1 MRGRAI
7 ILCDGIMCRT
17 IRLCIVLGDGACLNE
32 DPGGGMISLVGWDI
46 GGVNVKASCL
56 VMEKGKFRPS
66 RVVSRPFEI
75 WRDKDH
81 LPEVLRKVFNDC
93 TLEFPVQ
100 AMSVTMSAEL
110 SDIFATK
117 REGVRFVLECVR
129 GCFPNIECYVLNLS
143 GDLVLLKEAC
153 TSPLDFAATNW
164 LASARWLSDRYPD
177 CLLVDVGS
185 TTTDIL
191 PILGG
196 KVCVDGRTDTERLS
210 SGELVYTGFLRTNL
224 AAIVQSVPVAGRSC
238 RVSSEYFAVS
248 GDVHLILGH
257 LEPRDYT
264 CPAPD
269 NRPPTVESARSRL
282 ARLVCADTEML
293 SLPAIEEMARYVYR
307 QQVLQI
313 RAGLQQV
320 LSRLPELCPHP
331 VVVFGAGAFLGE
343 EAALGLGLKIQN
355 LEIDFSREKTAAVPC
370 LAVAHLLAAQMERE
384 S

>member
-1 MRGRAI
+1 MV
-7 ILCDGIMCRT
+7 LCVVK

-56 VMEKGKFRPS
+56 VMEKGKFRQS
-66 RVVSRPFEI
+66 RVASRPFEI
-75 WRDKDH
+75 WRNKDH

-93 TLEFPVQ
+93 TLEFPIQ

-110 SDIFATK
+110 SDVFATK

-129 GCFPNIECYVLNLS
+129 NCFPDIESYVLNLS
-143 GDLVLLKEAC
+143 GDLVSLKEAC
-153 TSPLDFAATNW
+153 TSPLDFAAANW
-164 LASARWLSDRYPD
+164 VASARWLSGRYPN

-196 KVCVDGRTDTERLS
+196 KVRVDGRTDTERLS

-224 AAIVQSVPVAGRSC
+224 AAIVQSVPVGGRFC

-248 GDVHLILGH
+248 GDVHLILGY
-257 LEPRDYT
+257 LKPQDYA

-269 NRPPTVESARSRL
+269 NRPPTIECARSRL
-282 ARLVCADTEML
+282 SRLVCADAEML
-293 SLPAIEEMARYVYR
+293 SLPAIEEIARYVYR
-307 QQVLQI
+307 QQVQQI
-313 RAGLQQV
+313 RSGLQQV
-320 LSRLPELCPHP
+320 ISRLSELRRHP
-331 VVVFGAGAFLGE
+331 VIVFGAGVFLGE
-343 EAALGLGLKIQN
+343 EAAIGLGLKIQN
-355 LEIDFSREKTAAVPC
+355 LESDFSREESAAVPC

>member
-1 MRGRAI
+1 MV
-7 ILCDGIMCRT
+7 LCVGK
-17 IRLCIVLGDGACLNE
+17 IRLCVALVDGACLNE
-32 DPGGGMISLVGWDI
+32 DPGDGMISVVGWDI

-56 VMEKGKFRPS
+56 VMEEGKFRQP

-75 WRDKDH
+75 WRNKDN
-81 LPEVLRKVFNDC
+81 LPEVLHKVFNDC
-93 TLEFPVQ
+93 TLEFPIQ

-110 SDIFATK
+110 SDVFATK
-117 REGVRFVLECVR
+117 REGVLFVLECV
-129 GCFPNIECYVLNLS
+129 GDCFPNIESYVLNLS
-143 GDLVLLKEAC
+143 GDLAPLMEAC
-153 TSPLDFAATNW
+153 NSPLEFAATNW
-164 LASARWLSDRYPD
+164 VASAQWLSDRYPN

-196 KVCVDGRTDTERLS
+196 KVCVEGRTDTERLS

-248 GDVHLILGH
+248 GDVHMILGY
-257 LEPRDYT
+257 LEPQDYT

-269 NRPPTVESARSRL
+269 NRPPTIECARSRL
-282 ARLVCADTEML
+282 SRLVCADTEML
-293 SLPAIEEMARYVYR
+293 SPPEIEEMARYVYR

-320 LSRLPELCPHP
+320 ISRLSKLRRQP
-331 VVVFGAGAFLGE
+331 VIVFGAGAFLGE
-343 EAALGLGLKIQN
+343 EAAAGLGLKIQN
-355 LEIDFSREKTAAVPC
+355 LESDFSREESAAVPC
-370 LAVAHLLAAQMERE
+370 LAVAHLLAAKMERE

>member
-1 MRGRAI
+1 
-7 ILCDGIMCRT
+7 
-17 IRLCIVLGDGACLNE
+17 
-32 DPGGGMISLVGWDI
+32 MIGLVGWDI

-56 VMEKGKFRPS
+56 VMEEGKFRQS
-66 RVVSRPFEI
+66 RIVSRPFEI
-75 WRDKDH
+75 WRNKDR

-93 TLEFPVQ
+93 SLECPIQ

-110 SDIFATK
+110 SDVFETK
-117 REGVRFVLECVR
+117 REGVQFILECVKD
-129 GCFPNIECYVLNLS
+129 CFFNIKSYVLNLS
-143 GDLVLLKEAC
+143 GGLVSLKDAC
-153 TSPLDFAATNW
+153 TAPLDFAATNW
-164 LASARWLSDRYPD
+164 VASAQWLSGRYPN

-224 AAIVQSVPVAGRSC
+224 SAIVQSVPVAGRSC

-248 GDVHLILGH
+248 GDVHLILGY
-257 LEPRDYT
+257 LEPQYYT

-269 NRPPTVESARSRL
+269 NRPPTIEYARSRL
-282 ARLVCADTEML
+282 SRLVCADTETL
-293 SLPAIEEMARYVYR
+293 SLPEIEELARYVYG

-313 RAGLQQV
+313 RAGLLQV
-320 LSRLPELCPHP
+320 ISRLSELRRHP
-331 VVVFGAGAFLGE
+331 VIVFGAGAFLGE
-343 EAALGLGLKIQN
+343 EAAVGLGLKIKN
-355 LEIDFSREKTAAVPC
+355 LESDFSREESTAVPC